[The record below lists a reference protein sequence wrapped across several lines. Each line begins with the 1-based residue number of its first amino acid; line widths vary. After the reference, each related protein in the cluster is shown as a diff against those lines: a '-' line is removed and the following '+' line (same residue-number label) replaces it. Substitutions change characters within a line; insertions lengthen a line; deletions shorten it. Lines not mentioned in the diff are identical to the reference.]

1 MMIFD
6 ARWEGSH
13 GIGRFASEL
22 RNRLTEFSSASLE
35 GRPSHPLDPFVLYRY
50 LKRVTPSLFF
60 SPGYN
65 PPVGRPCPFVFCVHD
80 LNHLYVRENSSV
92 LKRAYYRYIVR
103 PAIHRAQRVVTGSEF
118 SRSQI
123 CEWSGAEAS
132 QIVAVGY
139 GVSDAFIL
147 NGPRHGA
154 RNRPYFLCVGNQKI
168 HKNTMRTMQ
177 AFASAFKNTEFLLLC
192 TGMPSPQLQLE
203 VERLGI
209 GKQVEF
215 VGAVSDEKLARLY
228 RGALALAFVSLYEG
242 FGLPIIESMAC
253 GTPVLTSTN
262 TAMPEVAGSAAVLVD
277 PYDVDAIAHGMRR
290 LADDSELRQDLR
302 DQGLQRSK
310 LFSWEQTSMKV
321 RKAIATCA

>member
-22 RNRLTEFSSASLE
+22 RSRLTEFSSASLK

-80 LNHLYVRENSSV
+80 LNHLYITENSSV

-123 CEWSGAEAS
+123 CEWSGAATS

-147 NGPRHGA
+147 TGA
-154 RNRPYFLCVGNQKI
+154 RYDAGNRPYFLCVGNQKV
-168 HKNTMRTMQ
+168 HKNTIRMMQ
-177 AFASAFKNTEFLLLC
+177 GFASEFTNTEFLLLC
-192 TGMPSPQLQLE
+192 TGTPSPQMQLE

-228 RGALALAFVSLYEG
+228 RGAVALVFVSLYEG
-242 FGLPIIESMAC
+242 FGLPIVEAMAC
-253 GTPVLTSTN
+253 GTPVLTSTS
-262 TAMPEVAGSAAVLVD
+262 TATPEVAGNAAVLVD
-277 PYDVDAIAHGMRR
+277 PYDVEAIAHGMRR
-290 LADDSELRQDLR
+290 LADDSELRQILR